1 MREKLEALAK
11 FEGKRLL
18 KLKNALSALRFAKN
32 VGKDE
37 FHQALKNLN
46 EGKDSGW
53 KGLRKVDDKIIFEY
67 GDCLIGTFEVEIT
80 TQDPDELDEL
90 LLMEHRKL
98 DKFIDVTK
106 ETKAY
111 FEYMMREHFEKKEE
125 K

>member
-32 VGKDE
+32 VRKDE
-37 FHQALKNLN
+37 FHRALKNLN

-98 DKFIDVTK
+98 DKFIDVIK
-106 ETKAY
+106 ETKSY
-111 FEYMMREHFEKKEE
+111 FEYMMRQHF
-125 K
+125 

>member
-18 KLKNALSALRFAKN
+18 KLKDALRALRLAKN
-32 VGKDE
+32 HEKQE
-37 FHQALKNLN
+37 FHRALKNLN

-90 LLMEHRKL
+90 LLIEHRKL
-98 DKFIDVTK
+98 DKFIDVIK
-106 ETKAY
+106 ETKSY